1 MPSRFL
7 LDILLFRL
15 NWLAPQSCCFHIQKL
30 LASDAIRHLSL
41 QFQRVPERQEL
52 PELDGKTP
60 KMSPAEVASFPD
72 AFSGVEV
79 RIWRITILATPRYRG
94 GKICLDI
101 HFAPLWRS
109 TVHVFLHV
117 LAKLRQCHNDMQHR
131 CRYVVSPCCRA
142 NVPKFGISHAL
153 SLAQFLAKEK
163 RCASSIKFDLSDLIL
178 LILSLSKALGPWL
191 AAEIPYLIE
200 TGVVTHKGSVA

>member
-1 MPSRFL
+1 MNALQIPAGYPAVPIEL
-7 LDILLFRL
+7 VG
-15 NWLAPQSCCFHIQKL
+15 
-30 LASDAIRHLSL
+30 ASVLSL
-41 QFQRVPERQEL
+41 SHLHCWHPTQSDTCRSSSIPERQEL

-60 KMSPAEVASFPD
+60 KMSPAEVASFP

-109 TVHVFLHV
+109 MVHVFLHV
-117 LAKLRQCHNDMQHR
+117 LAKLRQCHSGMQHR
-131 CRYVVSPCCRA
+131 CRYVVSPRCRA

-163 RCASSIKFDLSDLIL
+163 RWASSIKFDLSDLIL
-178 LILSLSKALGPWL
+178 YPRRLGH
-191 AAEIPYLIE
+191 
-200 TGVVTHKGSVA
+200 G

>member
-1 MPSRFL
+1 MRHTEGRHPT
-7 LDILLFRL
+7 
-15 NWLAPQSCCFHIQKL
+15 QSDTCR
-30 LASDAIRHLSL
+30 SSS
-41 QFQRVPERQEL
+41 RVPERQEL

-60 KMSPAEVASFPD
+60 KMSPAEVASFP

-109 TVHVFLHV
+109 MVHVFVHV
-117 LAKLRQCHNDMQHR
+117 LAKLRQCHSGMQHR
-131 CRYVVSPCCRA
+131 CRYVVSPRCRA

-163 RCASSIKFDLSDLIL
+163 RWASSIKFDLSDLIL
-178 LILSLSKALGPWL
+178 YPRRLGH
-191 AAEIPYLIE
+191 
-200 TGVVTHKGSVA
+200 G